1 MFMSTFAGK
10 VVLIT
15 GGTAGIGRETASAFA
30 RAGAQVVISGR
41 REAEGQAVVSEL
53 QAAGGQADFVRGDV
67 GVEADVV
74 AIVAHVVAKFG
85 RLDVV
90 FNNAGIEGRLGTI
103 DAISADDF
111 DEVYR
116 INVRGTWLVMK
127 HALPHLQ
134 KTRGAI
140 VNNSSVVADIGFP
153 GTSAYSASKGAVH
166 ALTRATAIE
175 FIKSGV
181 RVNAVSP
188 GPIETSM
195 AARFFGSIDNAR
207 SFAQTGVPAGVP
219 GLPSDIAAA
228 VLYLASPDAR
238 FVLGQI
244 LTVDGGLSV
253 Q

>member
-1 MFMSTFAGK
+1 MSTFAGK

-15 GGTAGIGRETASAFA
+15 GGTAGIGRETANAFA
-30 RAGAQVVISGR
+30 RKGAQVVISGR
-41 REAEGQAVVSEL
+41 REGEGHAVVAEIR
-53 QAAGGQADFVRGDV
+53 AAGGQAHFVRGDV
-67 GVEADVV
+67 GIEADVV
-74 AIVAHVVAKFG
+74 AIVAQAVATYG

-103 DAISADDF
+103 DAVSAEDF

-134 KTRGAI
+134 TTRGNI
-140 VNNSSVVADIGFP
+140 INNSSVVADIGFA
-153 GTSAYSASKGAVH
+153 GTTIYSSSKGAVH
-166 ALTRATAIE
+166 ALTRAAAIE
-175 FIKSGV
+175 FIKQGV

-195 AARFFGSIDNAR
+195 AARFFGSIESAR
-207 SFAQTGVPAGVP
+207 AFAQTGVPAGTA
-219 GLPSDIAAA
+219 GQPSDIAHA
-228 VLYLASPDAR
+228 VLYLASPDSQ
-238 FVLGQI
+238 FVVGQI

>member
-1 MFMSTFAGK
+1 MSTFAGK

-15 GGTAGIGRETASAFA
+15 GGTAGIGRETAKAFA
-30 RAGAQVVISGR
+30 RKGAQVVISGR
-41 REAEGQAVVSEL
+41 REGEGHATVAEI
-53 QAAGGQADFVRGDV
+53 QAAGGQAHFVRGDV
-67 GVEADVV
+67 GIEADVV
-74 AIVAHVVAKFG
+74 AIVAQAVATYG

-103 DAISADDF
+103 DAVGAEDF

-116 INVRGTWLVMK
+116 INVRGSWLVMK

-134 KTRGAI
+134 TTRGNI
-140 VNNSSVVADIGFP
+140 INNSSVVADIGFA
-153 GTSAYSASKGAVH
+153 GTTIYSSSKGAVH
-166 ALTRATAIE
+166 ALTRAAAIE
-175 FIKSGV
+175 FIKQGV

-207 SFAQTGVPAGVP
+207 AFAQTGVPAGNP
-219 GLPSDIAAA
+219 GQPSDIAHA
-228 VLYLASPDAR
+228 VLYLASPDSQ
-238 FVLGQI
+238 FVVGQI